1 MGCTIGIIANPASGK
16 DIRRLVSYATVID
29 NQEKVNILK
38 RIVLAAQSFGAEQI
52 YFMPDSF
59 QMGLRVIQDLT
70 ADHSLSARCEVLELP
85 CKDCTGD
92 TTLSA
97 RRMEELGASCIVVLG
112 GDGTS
117 RAAAKGVTRTPL
129 LPISTGTNNVYPV
142 MAEGTVAGM
151 AAAFAAQT
159 RPGRTDKSA
168 NGVSSGT
175 DEEATG
181 VFSGSTD
188 EAAGGAFFAEEV
200 CMRDKRIELYIN
212 GTFADL
218 ALVDVVLTMDQCIGA
233 RAIWE
238 TDRIRE
244 ILVTRC
250 HPASI
255 GFSAIAGSLAIVRPE
270 DDFGYMVKADS
281 GSGKTGRT
289 AKRNTGRI
297 EVLAPIAAGLLQ
309 TFAISKHG
317 TLQMNRDYDYRIEE
331 NCMAALDGERE
342 LRLRS
347 GDLLTARI
355 TREGPL
361 RVDIKKTLERA
372 CLAGGFLLSRD
383 AAGMQ

>member
-1 MGCTIGIIANPASGK
+1 MGCSIGIIANPASGK

-38 RIVLAAQSFGAEQI
+38 RIVLAAQRFGAEQI

-59 QMGLRVIQDLT
+59 QMGLRVIQDLNADRSLT
-70 ADHSLSARCEVLELP
+70 ACCEVLELP

-92 TTLSA
+92 TTMSA
-97 RRMEELGASCIVVLG
+97 RRMEELGAGCIVVLG

-117 RAAAKGVTRTPL
+117 RAAAKGVTQTPL

-142 MAEGTVAGM
+142 MVEGTVAGM
-151 AAAFAAQT
+151 AAAFVAQT
-159 RPGRTDKSA
+159 RPG
-168 NGVSSGT
+168 N
-175 DEEATG
+175 TG
-181 VFSGSTD
+181 EGS
-188 EAAGGAFFAEEV
+188 GGAFAMEEV
-200 CMRDKRIELYIN
+200 CHRDKRIELYVN
-212 GTFADL
+212 GSLVDI
-218 ALVDVVLTMDQCIGA
+218 ALVDVVLTTDQCIGA

-255 GFSAIAGSLAIVRPE
+255 GFSAIAGSLAVVTPE
-270 DDFGYMVKADS
+270 DNFGYMVKADS
-281 GSGKTGRT
+281 GLEKTGSA
-289 AKRNTGRI
+289 AKRNTGRV

-309 TFAISKHG
+309 PFAISEHG

-347 GDLLTARI
+347 GDILTACI

-361 RVDIKKTLERA
+361 RVDIKKTLEKA
-372 CLAGGFLLSRD
+372 CLAGGFLLSQK
-383 AAGMQ
+383 AEGVQ